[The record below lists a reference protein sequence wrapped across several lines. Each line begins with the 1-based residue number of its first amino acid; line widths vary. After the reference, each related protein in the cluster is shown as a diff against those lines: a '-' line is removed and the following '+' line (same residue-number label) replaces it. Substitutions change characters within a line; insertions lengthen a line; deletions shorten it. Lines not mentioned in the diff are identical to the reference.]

1 MYIEMSPCW
10 FGYPHGR
17 VTGQKT
23 GNEGNIETEVE

>member
-1 MYIEMSPCW
+1 MDIEMSPCW

-17 VTGQKT
+17 VRGWWM